1 MSIPVRKQ
9 GECKWFNSKKGFGFI
24 TPKDGGDDVFVHQT
38 AIHAQG
44 FRSLA
49 EKEPVE
55 YETTIDEKGRVKAV
69 NVTGPNGVFVQGA
82 PRPRPRFVGGR
93 GGGRGGSGGRARGR
107 GRGGRG
113 GQGQDQQQDDG
124 QQQ

>member
-69 NVTGPNGVFVQGA
+69 NVTGPTGAFVQGA
-82 PRPRPRFVGGR
+82 PRPRPRFINSR
-93 GGGRGGSGGRARGR
+93 GGGGGGVGG

-113 GQGQDQQQDDG
+113 GQGGPQDQQQDDI
-124 QQQ
+124 QDQ